1 MIAFNVAAR
10 HWKCA
15 KMGISVKVVRCILCD
30 VYISCSQV
38 IEMRNSVVKYCL
50 PETEQWIAKREIQLF
65 FTCY

>member
-15 KMGISVKVVRCILCD
+15 EMGISVKVVRCILCD

-50 PETEQWIAKREIQLF
+50 PETE
-65 FTCY
+65 